1 MVNKNNNHNIVIG
14 IQKYFL
20 LGVLLLLI
28 VVFFMFLSPFVVDI
42 LIAAIIV
49 TAVYPIHKLLNRK
62 VHIPRSL
69 SAFISLILV
78 AAVVL
83 LPFILFI
90 FFIAGQAADAYV
102 TVSNKI
108 NVLVEGKDVS
118 SIPKILQMLPFHDKI
133 EKILSFAP
141 ISTSDIL
148 KTAGDFVGNI
158 SSFLLS
164 QTTNI
169 LKRLSGLLIHAIV
182 FLITMFYLLRDGDRL
197 INYLYSLIP
206 LSSDHRK
213 ELFNKLHNLSYGII
227 YGIFGTAIIQG
238 FLVGV
243 GFTIAG
249 LSNAAFWGA
258 IAALFSPL
266 PYIGTTV
273 VILPAII
280 ALGVGGHGFAA
291 LFLLIW
297 GIAVVGLA
305 DNFIKP
311 YLIGSTTALHPLAIL
326 LVLIGGAF
334 SFGLKGLLFGPFI
347 LTLALS
353 FLHIYR
359 LEYEGV
365 LGDSRMWKPE
375 KIKRKLK

>member
-1 MVNKNNNHNIVIG
+1 MVEKNHNIVEG

-20 LGVLLLLI
+20 LGGLLLLI
-28 VVFFMFLSPFVVDI
+28 VLLMMFISPFAVDL

-49 TAVYPIHKLLNRK
+49 TAVYPLHKLLNSK
-62 VHIPRSL
+62 VRIPRSL
-69 SAFISLILV
+69 SALISLILV
-78 AAVVL
+78 AAIVL

-90 FFIAGQAADAYV
+90 FFIAGQAGDAYI

-108 NVLVEGKDVS
+108 NVMIAGKDFS
-118 SIPKILQMLPFHDKI
+118 TLPKIIQILPFHAWI
-133 EKILSFAP
+133 EKVLSFAP

-158 SSFLLS
+158 SKFLLG

-169 LKRLSGLLIHAIV
+169 LKQLSAILIHAIV
-182 FLITMFYLLRDGDRL
+182 FLITMFFLLRDGDRL
-197 INYLYSLIP
+197 VNYLYSLIP
-206 LSSDHRK
+206 LSSGYRA

-227 YGIFGTAIIQG
+227 YGIFGAAIIQG

-243 GFTIAG
+243 GFALAG

-266 PYIGTTV
+266 PYLGTAV
-273 VILPAII
+273 VIIPAII
-280 ALGVGGHGFAA
+280 VLAVGGHMIAA
-291 LFLLIW
+291 VFLLLW
-297 GIAVVGLA
+297 SLFVVGLA

-311 YLIGSTTALHPLAIL
+311 YLIGSTTMLHPLAIL
-326 LVLIGGAF
+326 VVLLGGVFA
-334 SFGLKGLLFGPFI
+334 FGLKGLLLGPFVLT
-347 LTLALS
+347 LTLA

-359 LEYEGV
+359 LEYGDI
-365 LGDSRMWKPE
+365 LGNSHMWRPG